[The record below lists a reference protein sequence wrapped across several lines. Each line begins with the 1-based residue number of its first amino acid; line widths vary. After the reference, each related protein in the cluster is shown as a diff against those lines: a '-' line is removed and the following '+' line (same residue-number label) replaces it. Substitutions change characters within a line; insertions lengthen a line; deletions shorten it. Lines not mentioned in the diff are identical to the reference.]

1 MPDESQE
8 GVLVVGEGQDG
19 HPWLKPQKMMEN
31 VWRAKASLQAVL
43 LIWLCGF
50 FVIFLDLM
58 FGTFCYT
65 ALLVGITLVGIMISS
80 YWASLF
86 YNSYRYYV
94 TDTEIVVEFGVLFHR
109 KTIIPLRRI
118 QNVNV
123 VQGPI
128 MRIYGVKSIL
138 IETAGGVVYQQ
149 GASGTNLAEGQ
160 LAAPK
165 DADALAEEIMRM
177 VRRMRVGAD
186 V

>member
-1 MPDESQE
+1 VLRETGE
-8 GVLVVGEGQDG
+8 GVIVMGEGSSN
-19 HPWLKPQKMMEN
+19 HPWQKPLKAMER

-50 FVIFLDLM
+50 FVIFLDLT

-65 ALLVGITLVGIMISS
+65 GLLLIITFIAILISS
-80 YWASLF
+80 YWAHLF
-86 YNSYRYYV
+86 YNSYQYYI
-94 TDTEIVVEFGVLFHR
+94 TDSEIVVESGVLFHR

-149 GASGTNLAEGQ
+149 SAAGTNLAEGQ
-160 LAAPK
+160 LAAPE
-165 DADALAEEIMRM
+165 DADALADEIMRR
-177 VRRMRVGAD
+177 VRQLRVGAD
-186 V
+186 M